1 MWHILGFEQLLDLAQ
16 PWGPVFPPMFNTLS
30 IVFTMVHWALL
41 LGESVTLGEEFNIKE
56 EEDLAM
62 ILTMHINKKPK
73 HGGSVMG
80 WQKIWRDRIDAH
92 NRLMRHYFM
101 DNPVY
106 PESYFW
112 RQFRMSTELF
122 RRIVEKLPS
131 HDRFSQQRRNAAG
144 ELWHITFQKVTAALH
159 MLAYGIPIDLVDDHL
174 AMGESQAIMC
184 VKCFA
189 IVIVQVFGPEYL
201 RSPNAKD
208 AARLL
213 EMNKARGFPAN
224 GHTYNYDYYLAD
236 GIYPKWQTFVK
247 PLKKPEDPMAMW
259 HVRAEIAPAI
269 LLVVDFGGW
278 YKLDSKSAG
287 GNSSHM
293 IQHTQVSLLK
303 DIIVPYTHLLP
314 TLRLSENMD
323 RPTLLYFKGAK
334 HRHRDYLS
342 LYAVYTSRTPEGGLV
357 REKLWDLMVNEP
369 DVVME
374 EGFPNATGREQSI
387 KGMRTS
393 EFCLHPAGDTPS
405 SCRLFDA
412 VASLCIPVIV
422 SDDIELPFEG
432 MIDYTEFSIFVSV
445 GNAMRPKW
453 LTDYLRNISKQ
464 QKDEFRRNLAGVQHI
479 FEYENSHQHSK
490 VSAPEDGAVNHIWKK
505 IHQKLP
511 MIQEAVT
518 REKRKPEGASIP
530 LRCHC
535 T

>member
-1 MWHILGFEQLLDLAQ
+1 MELG
-16 PWGPVFPPMFNTLS
+16 WGATKG
-30 IVFTMVHWALL
+30 A
-41 LGESVTLGEEFNIKE
+41 
-56 EEDLAM
+56 
-62 ILTMHINKKPK
+62 
-73 HGGSVMG
+73 
-80 WQKIWRDRIDAH
+80 
-92 NRLMRHYFM
+92 
-101 DNPVY
+101 
-106 PESYFW
+106 
-112 RQFRMSTELF
+112 F
-122 RRIVEKLPS
+122 RRKEGNGDYRRQRDVV
-131 HDRFSQQRRNAAG
+131 DR
-144 ELWHITFQKVTAALH
+144 VTAHPAWRRS
-159 MLAYGIPIDLVDDHL
+159 GGRDH
-174 AMGESQAIMC
+174 
-184 VKCFA
+184 
-189 IVIVQVFGPEYL
+189 VFVL
-201 RSPNAKD
+201 
-208 AARLL
+208 
-213 EMNKARGFPAN
+213 
-224 GHTYNYDYYLAD
+224 T
-236 GIYPKWQTFVK
+236 
-247 PLKKPEDPMAMW
+247 DPMVMW

-303 DIIVPYTHLLP
+303 DVIVPYTHLLP
-314 TLRLSENMD
+314 TLHLSENMD

-334 HRHRDYLS
+334 HRHR
-342 LYAVYTSRTPEGGLV
+342 GGLV
-357 REKLWDLMVNEP
+357 REKLWDLMLNEP

-479 FEYENSHQHSK
+479 FEYENSHESSK

-505 IHQKLP
+505 THQKLS

-535 T
+535 TWPPLLVVNPSRKAQMTASQLISPLVVANMSM